1 MDCSTSEL
9 PGGKQKGEALSASQQ
24 GEALSASKLPLPDP
38 VLSAKDD
45 VTAWTLELKA
55 ALCLS

>member
-9 PGGKQKGEALSASQQ
+9 PGGKQKGEALTASQQ
-24 GEALSASKLPLPDP
+24 GEALSASKLPLHGP
-38 VLSAKDD
+38 VLSARDD
-45 VTAWTLELKA
+45 VTSWNLELKA